1 MVNATIRRA
10 ALALIITVVGI
21 GCADSAASQAQKE
34 SPPEGPESILE
45 PAGGSHIPDGLYMAR
60 IAELGGS
67 TVTVNF
73 LGWYTGSAAER
84 EAAAR
89 HETVPNDFL
98 LVDEVPEQQTLPLGD
113 ELAVTSVWADWES
126 THEVAEVEIDLPTLR
141 GYFSSPEAFPAR
153 HIVLDP
159 FRLRIDEGQV
169 TRLDE
174 QYIP

>member
-1 MVNATIRRA
+1 MVNARIRTA
-10 ALALIITVVGI
+10 AVALIITAVGF
-21 GCADSAASQAQKE
+21 GCSDSAANQAQE
-34 SPPEGPESILE
+34 PPPDSSESIPE
-45 PAGGSHIPDGLYMAR
+45 RATGSHIPDGVYMAR
-60 IAELGGS
+60 IAEVGAS

-73 LGWYTGSAAER
+73 VGWYTGSAAER

-98 LVDEVPEQQTLPLGD
+98 LVDEVAERRALQLGD
-113 ELAVTSVWADWES
+113 AVAVTSVWADWES

-141 GYFSSPEAFPAR
+141 GYFSSPEAFPASQ
-153 HIVLDP
+153 IVLDP
-159 FRLRIDEGQV
+159 FRIRIVEGRV